1 MYIIY
6 GHRALVCL
14 VVRSCCSCQV
24 CFINRGFCMVYK
36 MMMMIMNFLLDTMVS
51 ANSLDIFKNW
61 LDQFW
66 QDQEVQFNWKAD
78 VST

>member
-1 MYIIY
+1 
-6 GHRALVCL
+6 
-14 VVRSCCSCQV
+14 V

>member
-1 MYIIY
+1 
-6 GHRALVCL
+6 
-14 VVRSCCSCQV
+14 
-24 CFINRGFCMVYK
+24 
-36 MMMMIMNFLLDTMVS
+36 MIMNFLLDTMVS